1 MSVGYFLRVGD
12 RTTCG
17 GKILTGDPAFQWYGI
32 SAAREGDMV
41 NCGKHPG
48 TFKILGGAADTF
60 DGGQV
65 LAGSLDS
72 FSSCPCHAKFIP
84 GIPDSYSK
92 GDAGGLEKVISAV
105 KEAKSVMD
113 NLWIRFAL
121 PKTENYSG
129 LNYRLTMDD
138 GSVHKGMFDDNN
150 KVYIPSVSARSCISV
165 EIENPDDDKNVGESM
180 TSQLLKNIM
189 G

>member
-17 GKILTGDPAFQWYGI
+17 GKILTGDPTFQWYGV

-48 TFKILGGAADTF
+48 TYKILGGVADTF
-60 DGGQV
+60 DGGQA

-84 GIPDSYSK
+84 GISDSYSK
-92 GDAGGLEKVISAV
+92 EVAGRLEKAISAV
-105 KEAKSVMD
+105 KGAKSAID
-113 NLWIRFAL
+113 NSWISFAL
-121 PKTENYSG
+121 AKTENHSG

-138 GSVHKGMFDDNN
+138 GSVHNGMFDVNN
-150 KVYIPSVSARSCISV
+150 RVYLPSVSARSCISV
-165 EIENPDDDKNVGESM
+165 EIENPDDDKNVSESM

>member
-12 RTTCG
+12 STTCG
-17 GKILTGDPAFQWYGI
+17 GKILTGDPTFQWYGV

-48 TFKILGGAADTF
+48 TYKILGGAADTF

-84 GIPDSYSK
+84 GIPDSYSRD
-92 GDAGGLEKVISAV
+92 DAGGLEKTISTV
-105 KEAKSVMD
+105 TEANSVVD
-113 NLWIRFAL
+113 NLWISFAL

-138 GSVHKGMFDDNN
+138 GSVHKGMFDENN

-165 EIENPDDDKNVGESM
+165 EIESPGNDNSVCESL